1 MGAFRR
7 RSTVGD
13 SSTTSSN
20 KNNGNRRKKTS
31 AGNARRICFPDDDA
45 NLFTIVCEIPC
56 RQEYT
61 EQDLQD
67 LFFQKKDFSTS
78 RSAAKVRS
86 RECES
91 RGDSSV
97 LRNSFSEK
105 SKSIQEQ
112 LNVWT
117 TTSAQHDCRGLER
130 WSNRE
135 HGDQRSQEQF
145 SAIMA
150 ILQAQQD
157 MINANIMR
165 SNKQRHSTR
174 RSSINSTASRSTVAS
189 TASTTSQAI
198 DYDSLRKVAIKVTRS
213 ARHFAR
219 MMGKADSHAVATE
232 LKADPEFQRQF
243 SSIWNNNNNNNIDKE
258 SSAQPPNDGVEEK
271 INETETDA
279 AAAAA
284 ETTTTTTTTDSS
296 PPISLGAHFTSS
308 SRNNNSNNLNQ
319 IMMNR
324 SEDDVSLTSEV
335 SSVVESEISNTD
347 IARLSSGVSILSM
360 DSEYEFE
367 QGGDE
372 NDLLFS
378 GTSTASTG
386 SILLSNSQ
394 DEDDDEEEDFLPQ
407 VDECQEA
414 SRKAKKSK
422 SKKLRLLKK
431 LKRRINTKSG
441 ASSTRENGDSSPG
454 GAETV
459 STAVSSTESN
469 SSAGKTSLSS
479 SSGRKK
485 SSRRASAV

>member
-243 SSIWNNNNNNNIDKE
+243 SSIWNNNNNNN
-258 SSAQPPNDGVEEK
+258 N
-271 INETETDA
+271 
-279 AAAAA
+279 
-284 ETTTTTTTTDSS
+284 
-296 PPISLGAHFTSS
+296 
-308 SRNNNSNNLNQ
+308 
-319 IMMNR
+319 
-324 SEDDVSLTSEV
+324 
-335 SSVVESEISNTD
+335 
-347 IARLSSGVSILSM
+347 
-360 DSEYEFE
+360 
-367 QGGDE
+367 
-372 NDLLFS
+372 
-378 GTSTASTG
+378 
-386 SILLSNSQ
+386 
-394 DEDDDEEEDFLPQ
+394 
-407 VDECQEA
+407 
-414 SRKAKKSK
+414 
-422 SKKLRLLKK
+422 K
-431 LKRRINTKSG
+431 LK
-441 ASSTRENGDSSPG
+441 
-454 GAETV
+454 
-459 STAVSSTESN
+459 
-469 SSAGKTSLSS
+469 SANILGCTLY
-479 SSGRKK
+479 
-485 SSRRASAV
+485 

>member
-61 EQDLQD
+61 EQDL
-67 LFFQKKDFSTS
+67 S
-78 RSAAKVRS
+78 
-86 RECES
+86 ES

-243 SSIWNNNNNNNIDKE
+243 SSIWNNNNNNNNIDKE

-284 ETTTTTTTTDSS
+284 ETTTTTTTTNSS

-469 SSAGKTSLSS
+469 SSAGKTS
-479 SSGRKK
+479 
-485 SSRRASAV
+485 